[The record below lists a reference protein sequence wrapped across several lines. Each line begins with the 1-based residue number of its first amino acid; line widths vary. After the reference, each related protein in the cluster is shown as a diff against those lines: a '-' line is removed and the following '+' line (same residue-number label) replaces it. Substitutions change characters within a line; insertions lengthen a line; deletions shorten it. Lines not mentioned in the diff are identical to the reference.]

1 MTSQS
6 PLKAKPLPNPGDS
19 TDREI
24 RGLADDKLVEVLFF
38 AGGFSLVALMEW
50 IGYLTHSPR
59 HPALFTG
66 VALVACII
74 GAWRVRQIRR
84 RLRQLRLGRDGERC
98 VGQFLERLRNGG
110 SYVFHDIP
118 ASGFNLDHVIIS
130 SHGVFAVETKTFS
143 KPSPR
148 AVITVESNALLV
160 AGRRPDRNPME
171 QAASAARWLEDL
183 LESST
188 GKKYPVRPVVVFPG
202 WFVEQCAPRGPIW
215 VLEPKALPAFI
226 EREQVNISPSDV
238 ALASFH
244 LSRYIRNEVDA
255 AA

>member
-19 TDREI
+19 IDREI
-24 RGLADDKLVEVLFF
+24 QRMVDDKLVEVFFF

-50 IGYLTHSPR
+50 IGYLTRSPR

-66 VALVACII
+66 VALVACIV
-74 GAWRVRQIRR
+74 GAWRVWQIRG
-84 RLRQLRLGRDGERC
+84 RLKQLRLGRDGERC
-98 VGQFLERLRNGG
+98 VGQFLERLRDGG
-110 SYVFHDIP
+110 GRVFHDIP
-118 ASGFNLDHVIIS
+118 APGFNLDHVIIS
-130 SHGVFAVETKTFS
+130 SHGLFAVETKTFS

-148 AVITVESNALLV
+148 AAIAVETNTLLV

-171 QAASAARWLEDL
+171 QAAGTARWLEDL

-188 GKKYPVRPVVVFPG
+188 GKKFPVRAVVVFPG
-202 WFVEQCAPRGPIW
+202 WFVEQRAPRGPVW

-226 EREQVNISPSDV
+226 EKEPENVLPGDV

-244 LSRYIRNEVDA
+244 LSRYLRNKVNGA
-255 AA
+255 A

>member
-24 RGLADDKLVEVLFF
+24 RGLADDKLVEALFF

-66 VALVACII
+66 VALLACII

-98 VGQFLERLRNGG
+98 VGQFPERLHNGG
-110 SYVFHDIP
+110 SRVFHDIP
-118 ASGFNLDHVIIS
+118 APGFNLDHVIIS
-130 SHGVFAVETKTFS
+130 SHGVFAVETKTFT
-143 KPSPR
+143 KPSRR

-160 AGRRPDRNPME
+160 AGRRPDRNPKE
-171 QAASAARWLEDL
+171 QAASAAR
-183 LESST
+183 
-188 GKKYPVRPVVVFPG
+188 
-202 WFVEQCAPRGPIW
+202 
-215 VLEPKALPAFI
+215 
-226 EREQVNISPSDV
+226 
-238 ALASFH
+238 
-244 LSRYIRNEVDA
+244 
-255 AA
+255 